1 MPDNAPVL
9 SPRMKALLKAIESGH
24 SHALGHFWEEIID
37 QNTPLIESI
46 EGDEDHSFVT
56 FLWRSDEI
64 RGVSV
69 ISLLTNPTTYPMN
82 RLLDTDLWYKTC
94 RVRNDVRTTY
104 QFSPVDPTRTKGSES
119 PWAQLRSDPHNP
131 KTFAF
136 YTADEDPTGVKLER
150 SILEL
155 ENAPEQPWIAFRE
168 EVPRGEIA
176 PHYLTSEI
184 LGNERRVWVY
194 TPPGYTHDR
203 HKAYA
208 LLILFDGWG
217 YLHLM
222 PTPTI
227 LDNLISAGR
236 IPPLIAVFV
245 DSLNLETRLRELVY
259 HDPFND
265 FLVKELLPWI
275 QNRFHVTSDPDQ
287 IILGGSSAG
296 GLAAVYAGLKHP
308 ETFGKLLSQ
317 SGAFRLV
324 PSDEDD
330 FGWLARQF
338 IEREKLPLRFHIDVG
353 TLEESSLR
361 NLGDG
366 PSLLASTR
374 QMCDVLRGKGYEV
387 DYLEFNGGHDT
398 ICWQGTLSGG
408 LQFLL
413 NKPPS

>member
-1 MPDNAPVL
+1 MPKDHQLL
-9 SPRMKALLKAIESGH
+9 SPSLKALHKNLKSGNTT
-24 SHALGHFWEEIID
+24 ALDDFWNEIL
-37 QNTPLIESI
+37 QQGTPLVEPI
-46 EGDEDHSFVT
+46 EGEEKYSFVT

-82 RLLDTDLWYKTC
+82 RLLDTDLWYMTC
-94 RVRNDVRTTY
+94 RVRKDVRTTY
-104 QFSPVDPTRTKGSES
+104 QFSPIDPARTKGSEN
-119 PWAQLRSDPHNP
+119 PWAQWRSDPHNP

-136 YTADEDPTGVKLER
+136 YTADEDPTGMKLER

-168 EVPRGEIA
+168 KVPRGEITL
-176 PHYLTSEI
+176 HHLTSEI

-194 TPPGYTHDR
+194 TPPGYPHDR
-203 HKAYA
+203 QKAYA

-236 IPPLIAVFV
+236 IPPMIAVFV
-245 DSLNLETRLRELVY
+245 DSLSLETRLRELVY

-265 FLVKELLPWI
+265 FLIKELLPWI
-275 QNRFHVTSDPDQ
+275 QDHFQVSSDRRQ
-287 IILGGSSAG
+287 NILGGSSAG
-296 GLAAVYAGLKHP
+296 GLAAVYAGLKQP

-317 SGAFRLV
+317 SGAFRLA
-324 PSDEDD
+324 PPGEDD

-353 TLEESSLR
+353 TLEENSLR
-361 NLGDG
+361 DLGDG

-374 QMCDVLRGKGYEV
+374 HMHDVLRGIGYEV
-387 DYLEFNGGHDT
+387 DYHEFSGGHDT
-398 ICWQGTLSGG
+398 ICWQGTLSRG
-408 LQFLL
+408 LQSLL
-413 NKPPS
+413 NESPG